1 MTVQIGV
8 VIRKENVPLA
18 HAGDS
23 ERLLHCTCS
32 QANICQR
39 LEHSGLKSVLS
50 HVKGAVLSSAPPSS
64 NAHKPGL

>member
-50 HVKGAVLSSAPPSS
+50 RAVLSSAPPSS